1 MNLSF
6 PFNYF
11 IVLKQFILFPLLLRI
26 RNEESNKKTKV
37 QKTKEGRDIRLQ
49 QLIKKNKDVMDAA
62 MEVLTCDKMSNS
74 PALIVEAARLLDDIE
89 RGSLSSSTK
98 HNSLLGRWY
107 TKEKIEIKKN
117 QEDNENPNLL
127 IERDRIVTVNVK
139 RIIIENEIEKAEVV
153 KKLYRVL
160 AVFTKSYNKWFM
172 TEDKQMWSADMKPED
187 LEKYRCSV
195 RMITDG
201 SVEDYEDVD
210 LNTSLFELKSVARIV
225 TGLDIICVHNCM
237 FVY

>member
-1 MNLSF
+1 M
-6 PFNYF
+6 
-11 IVLKQFILFPLLLRI
+11 
-26 RNEESNKKTKV
+26 
-37 QKTKEGRDIRLQ
+37 
-49 QLIKKNKDVMDAA
+49 
-62 MEVLTCDKMSNS
+62 
-74 PALIVEAARLLDDIE
+74 
-89 RGSLSSSTK
+89 
-98 HNSLLGRWY
+98 
-107 TKEKIEIKKN
+107 
-117 QEDNENPNLL
+117 
-127 IERDRIVTVNVK
+127 
-139 RIIIENEIEKAEVV
+139 